1 RLDVVNPEKH
11 LMIRDVPE
19 EERPRERLVQL
30 GAEHC
35 SNAEL
40 IAILLRTG
48 TSSESVIA
56 LASRVLSKA
65 GGIRGLTNT
74 TLEELM
80 EIRGIGMAKAVQ
92 LLAGI
97 ELGRRISRA
106 MPEERMTIRSPR
118 DAAEMVRDELRYL
131 KQEHFSCLFL
141 NTNNRVIH
149 KECIFVGSLDT
160 SVVHPREVFR
170 EAIRRSSAGI
180 ICVHNH
186 PSGDPHPSREDID
199 VTYRLYEAG
208 EIVGVEL
215 MDHIIVGDGCYFSLK
230 EKGMFPGLNG

>member
-1 RLDVVNPEKH
+1 MNPEKH

-65 GGIRGLTNT
+65 GGIRGLTDT

-80 EIRGIGMAKAVQ
+80 EIRGIGRPKRCSSWPGSSWDGAFR
-92 LLAGI
+92 
-97 ELGRRISRA
+97 GRC
-106 MPEERMTIRSPR
+106 PRS
-118 DAAEMVRDELRYL
+118 
-131 KQEHFSCLFL
+131 
-141 NTNNRVIH
+141 
-149 KECIFVGSLDT
+149 G
-160 SVVHPREVFR
+160 
-170 EAIRRSSAGI
+170 
-180 ICVHNH
+180 
-186 PSGDPHPSREDID
+186 
-199 VTYRLYEAG
+199 
-208 EIVGVEL
+208 
-215 MDHIIVGDGCYFSLK
+215 
-230 EKGMFPGLNG
+230 